1 MRGDPRPF
9 LLDIV
14 EAADAILE
22 ALAGLTLE
30 QDRASRLI
38 RSSVEGELIIIG
50 EAHNSLAL
58 LNKEL
63 FNR

>member
-1 MRGDPRPF
+1 MGRDSRTV

-14 EAADAILE
+14 EAADATLE
-22 ALAGLTLE
+22 ALAGLILE
-30 QDRASRLI
+30 QYRASRLI
-38 RSSVEGELIIIG
+38 GSSVERELIIIR
-50 EAHNSLAL
+50 EAHNSLSR